1 MRTSICFVAKS
12 TLAAGSA
19 LALAAGLLSTQP
31 AAMAAPTQA
40 SAVAPEATAM
50 LKRLPAGH
58 DQLVFRGENA
68 ARAWQVY
75 LSPTEAVRISGF
87 QLGLLNSVVDLPDRS
102 SVKLTINGRPLA
114 AAPVRSPDEIT
125 NVGVKIPHGVLLP
138 GVNTVQVNVALTHRV
153 DCSVDATYELW
164 ALLDPARTGFVVDNA
179 DPYAVRSLDELAAEP
194 LAEDGATHI
203 HVRMQD
209 FADPDSLGRAAHFI
223 DALVRRAGLARPIVD
238 VGSELG
244 KGPGF
249 DVVLFSGDAPDMASG
264 GALRV
269 LGRDGDVTLARDAA
283 TNRLVLILS
292 GTDEADLDNQIA
304 ALDKARP
311 RVSLG
316 RASPRGIVIEGG
328 GRKSF
333 AELGLATDGF
343 SGRHFLSSVDIALPA
358 DFYPSGYEKAR
369 MLIDGYHSGALDG
382 HGELIVRVNDAIVSS
397 ISMASGVAEQFD
409 RRLLELPLR
418 FFHPGHNEV
427 SIEGITSS
435 PLDQQ
440 CDLTA
445 MPRDARLTIAGTSE
459 LDFPSFAHLGTLPQI
474 PSAIAAIAA
483 PEQGGRPNVYLTNLN
498 RESAATA
505 LTILANMASTT
516 DKIEAPVV
524 RLDRPAPGDVPG
536 IVVAPLDQLPDY
548 LAAPLREIAQPADPA
563 ADFAATTNSAA
574 ADAPKRQDLSAA
586 ADAPKLQEEAV
597 AARDAGFKERVRD
610 AFASGALLS
619 KTAEF
624 FFPAGDRREG
634 LPALPAHFLL
644 MGAVNPDLSA
654 KTIGGVAVPQF
665 THDASQWLV
674 VSAESPDGAKQGVE
688 RLIVDGQWRDLA
700 GQAVSLDL
708 DSGSLRSAQ
717 PARVAYV
724 EPSSFALSD
733 VRPILGGILSDNIL
747 LTFAALLALV
757 SVLGLSTH
765 ALVRKSGV
773 R

>member
-1 MRTSICFVAKS
+1 MRTSIHVVARS
-12 TLAAGSA
+12 ALAVGSA
-19 LALAAGLLSTQP
+19 LALAAGLLSAQP
-31 AAMAAPTQA
+31 AAIAAPTPA
-40 SAVAPEATAM
+40 AAIALGPTAM
-50 LKRLPAGH
+50 LRRLPAGH
-58 DQLVFRGENA
+58 DELVFRGENA

-75 LSPTEAVRISGF
+75 LSPTEAARVSSF

-125 NVGVKIPHGVLLP
+125 NVAVKIPHGVLLP

-153 DCSVDATYELW
+153 DCSVNATYELW
-164 ALLDPARTGFVVDNA
+164 ALLDPARTGFVVDSA
-179 DPYAVRSLDELAAEP
+179 DSYSIRSLDELAAEP

-238 VGSELG
+238 VGPG
-244 KGPGF
+244 VGQGPGF
-249 DVVLFSGDAPDMASG
+249 DVVLLSGETPDITSG

-269 LGRDGDVTLARDAA
+269 LGRDDDVILARDAA

-292 GTDEADLDNQIA
+292 GTDETDLENRIDT
-304 ALDKARP
+304 LDKARL

-316 RASPRGIVIEGG
+316 PASSQGVAIDGG

-343 SGRHFLSSVDIALPA
+343 PGRRFLSSVDIALPV

-369 MLIDGYHSGALDG
+369 LLIDGYHSGVLDG
-382 HGELIVRVNDAIVSS
+382 RGELIFRVNDTIVSS
-397 ISMASGVAEQFD
+397 TSMASGIAERFD
-409 RRLLELPLR
+409 RLPVELPLR

-435 PLDQQ
+435 ALDQQ
-440 CDLTA
+440 CDLVS

-459 LDFPSFAHLGTLPQI
+459 LEFPSFAHLGTLPQI

-483 PEQGGRPNVYLTNLN
+483 PEQGGRPTVYLSNPD
-498 RESAATA
+498 RDSAATA

-516 DKIEAPVV
+516 SKIEAPIV
-524 RLDRPAPGDVPG
+524 RLERPTPGDVPG
-536 IVVAPLDQLPDY
+536 IVVGSLDQLPDY
-548 LAAPLREIAQPADPA
+548 LATPLREIAAPADPA
-563 ADFAATTNSAA
+563 ANPAAETGSSAADGPTRADESAA
-574 ADAPKRQDLSAA
+574 APKS
-586 ADAPKLQEEAV
+586 QEDPV
-597 AARDAGFKERVRD
+597 AAGDAGFKKRVRD
-610 AFASGALLS
+610 VFASGAFLS

-624 FFPAGDRREG
+624 LIPAGDRQAG
-634 LPALPAHFLL
+634 LPTLPAHFLL
-644 MGAVNPDLSA
+644 IGAVNPNLPA
-654 KTIGGVAVPQF
+654 KTIGGVAAPQF
-665 THDASQWLV
+665 THGASQWLV
-674 VSAESPDGAKQGVE
+674 VSAQSPSGAKQGVE

-700 GQAVSLDL
+700 GQAVSLDI

-747 LTFAALLALV
+747 LTFGALLALV
-757 SVLGLSTH
+757 SILGLSTH
-765 ALVRKSGV
+765 ALIRKSGV